1 MSLLSPVLIS
11 LKVAILATIITS
23 IFATLT
29 ARLLTLKTSSK
40 TKVIETIITLPM
52 VLPPSTIGYI
62 LLTII
67 GVNGIIGKFFYAN
80 FGVRLVFS
88 YFAAVLASVIVT
100 FPIMYQNAKS
110 AFLSR
115 SKKYEIAARTMGSS
129 EIDIFFKVSLPLGF
143 QKILSGIILTF
154 SRSLGEF
161 GATLMVAGN
170 IPGKTQTL
178 PIALYFASEA
188 GDTKTANSLLLVIIV
203 ISFSVIL
210 LMNHLLKDEQFS

>member
-1 MSLLSPVLIS
+1 MSLLSPILIS

-23 IFATLT
+23 IFATLA
-29 ARLLTLKTSSK
+29 ARLLTLKTSNK
-40 TKVIETIITLPM
+40 TKIIETIITLPM

-67 GVNGIIGKFFYAN
+67 GVNGFIGKFFYTN
-80 FGVRLVFS
+80 FGIRLVFS

-129 EIDIFFKVSLPLGF
+129 EVDIFFKVSLPLGF

-188 GDTKTANSLLLVIIV
+188 GDTQTANSLLLVIII

-210 LMNHLLKDEQFS
+210 FMNHLLKDEQFS